1 MTREIARKC
10 DMGSG
15 MKMQLFIEE
24 DGDVIVTVLPQ
35 DHRITTKSV
44 EFCASGTQSPA
55 TTTALHA
62 LYKAM
67 KQDEADR
74 PQEL

>member
-10 DMGSG
+10 DMGSN
-15 MKMQLFIEE
+15 MKLKLLIEE
-24 DGDVIVTVLPQ
+24 DGDVIVTMLPK
-35 DHRITTKSV
+35 DHRVSFESV
-44 EFCASGTQSPA
+44 EFCTSGTQSPNTVA
-55 TTTALHA
+55 ALHN

-67 KQDEADR
+67 EQDEADR